1 MDLLKLVTIDE
12 EPKIPILLEGPDA
25 SGKTSLARL
34 IQKMNPDIRYYCSGG
49 PPKSIEEMFRFC
61 DEQLTLAHQD
71 NIIIDRITPIS
82 HPIYNFDKLSIEAIE
97 YLSDMLDKILLT
109 HKSVLVYCRP
119 SNEHLLNPKSHE
131 WKEYDTPE
139 HIGKILTKQHK
150 FIEAYDQVMS
160 VHDHVTANF
169 ENTDQYVELA
179 ALLAASEHT
188 NAAREQLNYIIR
200 VSNGI
205 LQPVQC

>member
-1 MDLLKLVTIDE
+1 
-12 EPKIPILLEGPDA
+12 
-25 SGKTSLARL
+25 
-34 IQKMNPDIRYYCSGG
+34 MNPDIYYYASGG
-49 PPKSIEEMFRFC
+49 APKTRLEMIKYCEDQHR
-61 DEQLTLAHQD
+61 LACRGSV
-71 NIIIDRITPIS
+71 ILDRITPIS
-82 HPIYNFDKLSIEAIE
+82 HPIYNADKLDMDDIEFLQD
-97 YLSDMLDKILLT
+97 YLEIILKVPKL
-109 HKSVLVYCRP
+109 VLVYCRP

-139 HIGKILTKQHK
+139 HIEKILTKQHK

-188 NAAREQLNYIIR
+188 SAAREQLKYIIR

-205 LQPVQC
+205 LQPV

>member
-1 MDLLKLVTIDE
+1 
-12 EPKIPILLEGPDA
+12 
-25 SGKTSLARL
+25 
-34 IQKMNPDIRYYCSGG
+34 MNPDIRYYCSGG
-49 PPKSIEEMFRFC
+49 PPKTIDEMFRFC
-61 DEQLTLAHQD
+61 DEQVTLAHQD
-71 NIIIDRITPIS
+71 NIILDRITPIS
-82 HPIYNFDKLSIEAIE
+82 HPIYNFEKLDISDID
-97 YLSDMLDKILLT
+97 YLTQMLDIMLAVNKAT
-109 HKSVLVYCRP
+109 LVYCRP

-139 HIGKILTKQHK
+139 HIEKILTKQHK

-160 VHDHVTANF
+160 THAHILVNF

-188 NAAREQLNYIIR
+188 DAAREQLKYIIR

-205 LQPVQC
+205 LQPV